1 MGYWTMKNEL
11 AEGLTE
17 NFTEDKELTWGDDAA
32 DTFGEAVD
40 QIIEVF
46 KEDVGRAPTRTELV
60 NGLLFTIQAMDELE
74 D

>member
-11 AEGLTE
+11 VEGLNE
-17 NFTEDKELTWGDDAA
+17 NFTEEKDLTWGDDAA

-60 NGLLFTIQAMDELE
+60 NGLLFTIRAMDELE

>member
-11 AEGLTE
+11 AEGLNE
-17 NFTEDKELTWGDDAA
+17 SFTEDKELTWGDDAA

-40 QIIEVF
+40 QVIEVF
-46 KEDVGRAPTRTELV
+46 KEDVGRAPTKTELV